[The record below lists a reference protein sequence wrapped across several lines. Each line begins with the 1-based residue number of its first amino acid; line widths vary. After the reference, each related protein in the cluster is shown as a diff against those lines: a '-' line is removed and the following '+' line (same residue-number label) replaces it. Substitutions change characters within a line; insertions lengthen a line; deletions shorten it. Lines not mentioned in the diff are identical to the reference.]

1 MGSTKTLV
9 TCFLVIILAVSLSNH
24 NHDVLASDARIEGFS
39 FDNCNNRCSEDYWD
53 DECKNDCLRAGFL
66 KGGQCGSPCIPCPVK
81 CCCQK

>member
-9 TCFLVIILAVSLSNH
+9 TCFLVIILAVSLPN
-24 NHDVLASDARIEGFS
+24 NNVLASDARIEGFS
-39 FDNCNNRCSEDYWD
+39 FDNCNIRCSEDYWN
-53 DECKNDCLRAGFL
+53 DECNKDCLRAGFQ